1 MVDKGS
7 SYYSIIIIIII
18 VMLQNIKIELALCSA
33 KLNHVIMTWNLTL
46 CPTHGS
52 HPPALPPPPLVTIH
66 IRLSANYG
74 Q

>member
-1 MVDKGS
+1 MDKGS
-7 SYYSIIIIIII
+7 SYYSVIIIIIII

-46 CPTHGS
+46 CTTHGS
-52 HPPALPPPPLVTIH
+52 HPPALPPHLVTIH